1 MSILDKFS
9 MAGKVAVVTGSSRGI
24 GFAIAQGLA
33 EAGAAV
39 VIAARDQ
46 NNNEAAAERIRA
58 ATGGTILGVSTD
70 VTDRDSLNNMVAT
83 VSKELGPIDSLVN
96 NAGVGFRT
104 DALTLDDDGWRTA
117 LDVNLDGVWKTSQ
130 VVANQMVDRKTGTIV
145 NIGSMSGMIVN
156 RPLAHAPY
164 GIAKA
169 AVHHLTKS
177 LASEWAEHNL
187 RVNAIAPGY
196 VKTEMA
202 DIDDPRYQR
211 YWVDDVPMK
220 RYAMPEE
227 IAPMALFLTSD
238 ASTFVTGSVF
248 VIDGGY
254 TIW

>member
-9 MAGKVAVVTGSSRGI
+9 MTDKVAVVTGANRGI
-24 GFAIAQGLA
+24 GYAIAQGLA

-39 VIAARDQ
+39 VIAARNQD
-46 NNNEAAAERIRA
+46 NNEAAAERLRD
-58 ATGGTILGVSTD
+58 ATGGTILPVSTD
-70 VTDRDSLNNMVAT
+70 VTSRASIEAMLKTVAT
-83 VSKELGPIDSLVN
+83 ELGPIDSLIN

-104 DALTLDDDGWRTA
+104 DALTLDDDGWREA
-117 LDVNLDGVWKTSQ
+117 LEVNLDGVWKTSQ
-130 VVANQMVDRKTGTIV
+130 IIGNQMADRKTGTIV

-177 LASEWAEHNL
+177 LASEWAEHGM

-196 VKTEMA
+196 VKTEIA
-202 DIDDPRYQR
+202 DIDDPRFQR
-211 YWVDDVPMK
+211 FWVDDVPMK
-220 RYAMPEE
+220 RYATPDE
-227 IAPMALFLTSD
+227 IAPMALFLASE

-248 VIDGGY
+248 VVDGGY